1 MLKYLICF
9 FMLPS
14 IVYAANNYGEIFW
27 NTFVAAGALGL
38 VIIVGGELINSI
50 LKNMTKRKMLV
61 IALYIGFFVCCQ
73 FVLKERNIFGVGLIY
88 MSIGCIGLILYNN
101 YRSLY
106 NTLINY
112 VFVLYEFML
121 LLFVSNRSWRY
132 EILNS
137 QYDDNDMCIFIFL
150 LFSSPTILYVAYN
163 FFQKQK
169 IDND

>member
-1 MLKYLICF
+1 
-9 FMLPS
+9 
-14 IVYAANNYGEIFW
+14 
-27 NTFVAAGALGL
+27 
-38 VIIVGGELINSI
+38 
-50 LKNMTKRKMLV
+50 
-61 IALYIGFFVCCQ
+61 
-73 FVLKERNIFGVGLIY
+73 

-163 FFQKQK
+163 FFQKHNLDKDDWLIYK
-169 IDND
+169 INLIFERTKEVLKRVKAEGKYIGRPVDRKSAFNNLKKSKERILQLAEQNIPKTQIARMFKVDRSTIRRFINQFITN